1 MQNDIIIGMTSTIEN
16 RDSNTGGHI
25 QRTSDVINIFV
36 NYLLANSKFSEINK
50 EYWQNLIKA
59 APLHDSCNLG
69 PFLHPLA
76 AKTGLCAVRRLPRLI
91 HSLRSGRLRRSS
103 NPLSVCT
110 ILLKFHRKISEYFTT
125 DVCKIRKW

>member
-1 MQNDIIIGMTSTIEN
+1 MQNDIIIGIANTIEN
-16 RDSNTGGHI
+16 RDSNTEGHI

-36 NYLLANSKFSEINK
+36 NSLLANSKFSEINK
-50 EYWQNLIKA
+50 EYWQNLI
-59 APLHDSCNLG
+59 NLDLFQG
-69 PFLHPLA
+69 HFCF

>member
-1 MQNDIIIGMTSTIEN
+1 MQNDIIIGMANTIEN

-59 APLHDSCNLG
+59 APLHDFGNLG

-91 HSLRSGRLRRSS
+91 HSLRLGRLRRSS
-103 NPLSVCT
+103 NPLSVFS
-110 ILLKFHRKISEYFTT
+110 ILLQLDNVIIFYISRK
-125 DVCKIRKW
+125 

>member
-1 MQNDIIIGMTSTIEN
+1 MQNDIIIGMANTIEN

-50 EYWQNLIKA
+50 EYWQNLINRD
-59 APLHDSCNLG
+59 LFQGHFCV
-69 PFLHPLA
+69 

-103 NPLSVCT
+103 NPLSVFS
-110 ILLKFHRKISEYFTT
+110 ILLQLDNVIIFYISRK
-125 DVCKIRKW
+125 